1 MFDFLSTAFLGS
13 IGLVTIG
20 LQIACLIHA
29 LKSGRP
35 YYWFWIII
43 AFPVIG
49 IAAYFFVEI
58 RPNFRRVNWNAI
70 RWRFTGR
77 EERIRVLR
85 QNLDHSSTIRNRY
98 RLADELIDNG
108 QSDLACQVLID
119 GKSGVYA
126 DDAEL
131 LLRIALCHLDS
142 NRPQDAHAILEQ
154 IKPLQSADYQFQYRL
169 AKARVLADSQATNA
183 EESLKTLTS
192 PHRNEGPHFYLARY
206 LIQCDRSAEGKQ
218 ILEDIFARFRRGTTV
233 WRFQE
238 QAWYQ
243 RAKTLYRSA
252 S

>member
-1 MFDFLSTAFLGS
+1 MFDLISTAFIGS
-13 IGLVTIG
+13 IGFVTIC
-20 LQIACLIHA
+20 LQIACVIHA

-35 YYWFWIII
+35 FYWFWIII
-43 AFPVIG
+43 VFPLIG
-49 IAAYFFVEI
+49 IAAYFLVEI
-58 RPNFRRVNWNAI
+58 RPNFRKINWNAI
-70 RWRFTGR
+70 RWKFTAP

-98 RLADELIDNG
+98 RLADELSANG
-108 QSDLACQVLID
+108 QSEMACQVLLD
-119 GKSGVYA
+119 GKNGVYA

-131 LLRIALCHLDS
+131 LLRIALCQLDCD
-142 NRPQDAHAILEQ
+142 RPNDAHAILEQ
-154 IKPLQSADYQFQYRL
+154 ITPLQSADYQFQYKL
-169 AKARVLADSQATNA
+169 AKARVLADSRATNA

-192 PHRNEGPHFYLARY
+192 PHRNEGPHFYLAGY
-206 LIQCDRSAEGKQ
+206 LIQCDRATEGKQ